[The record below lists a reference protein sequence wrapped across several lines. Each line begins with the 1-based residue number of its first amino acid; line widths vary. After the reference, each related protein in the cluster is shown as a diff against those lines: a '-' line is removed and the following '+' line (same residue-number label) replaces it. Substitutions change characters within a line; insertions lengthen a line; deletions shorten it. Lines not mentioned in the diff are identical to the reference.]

1 MSLSIDWLSHLL
13 DLVPVQGQLELRCLY
28 GAPWQVVYEE
38 SPPGEMPYHVILAG
52 SALLEGAAGGP
63 RRLGPGDILL
73 MTHGGAHRLHD
84 GGGKPPEPAH
94 QSPRLNLILSENDG
108 TGQQLDMLC
117 GRFAVP
123 ASHQRWMQLYLP
135 SHLVVRTAPDGEAG
149 SASQLAALVSLMR
162 TESAADTLGG
172 HAMLNAL
179 STAMFTLALRL
190 ASEAHD
196 PPQGLLALAGH
207 PRLVP
212 VLAALFD
219 DPAHPWTLPELAR
232 LGNMSRASLARH
244 FQQALGRSASDLL
257 TDIRMT
263 LAARKLGDPA
273 LSTGAVAEEVG
284 YQSEAAFQRAFKL
297 HMGATPAVWRRRLR
311 QET

>member
-13 DLVPVQGQLELRCLY
+13 DLVPVRGQLELRCLY
-28 GAPWQVVYEE
+28 GAPWHVVYEE
-38 SPPGEMPYHVILAG
+38 SPPGEMPYHVILSG
-52 SALLEGAAGGP
+52 SALLDGP
-63 RRLGPGDILL
+63 ADGPSRLDQGDILL

-84 GGGKPPEPAH
+84 GGGKRPEPAY
-94 QSPRLNLILSENDG
+94 QSPRLNLILSENGG
-108 TGQQLDMLC
+108 TGQRLDMLC

-123 ASHQRWMQLYLP
+123 AAYQRWMQLYLP
-135 SHLVVRTAPDGEAG
+135 SHLVVRTG

-162 TESAADTLGG
+162 HESAADTLGG

-190 ASEAHD
+190 ASETHD
-196 PPQGLLALAGH
+196 PPQGLLALAGN

-212 VLAALFD
+212 VLAALFG
-219 DPAHPWTLPELAR
+219 DPAHPWTLPELAS
-232 LGNMSRASLARH
+232 LAHMSRASLARH
-244 FQQALGRSASDLL
+244 VQRALGRSLNDLL

-297 HMGATPAVWRRRLR
+297 HMGVTPAAWRRRMR
-311 QET
+311 QKV